1 MTMMILKSDHPTLR
15 VNSITQIMLIKI
27 KSLLLEMVQL
37 LERVTDME
45 TVGKDPGTIQMTVTK
60 VEDQGKSKLL

>member
-1 MTMMILKSDHPTLR
+1 VTMMILKIDHQTPR

-60 VEDQGKSKLL
+60 VEDQGKSNLL

>member
-1 MTMMILKSDHPTLR
+1 MMILKSDHPTLR

>member
-1 MTMMILKSDHPTLR
+1 MILKIDHQTPR

-60 VEDQGKSKLL
+60 VEDQGKSNLL